1 MLIYRRFGHLKYD
14 AMLIYRRFGHLKYDA
29 MLIYRRFEPL
39 YVVVLSISTML
50 LDFKIRQ
57 LLIIFEL
64 LNKVKW
70 KLINYKILRLVKL
83 YNFGIKYDFIQNHK
97 DGIYLHETIFGG
109 GWWCS
114 PALKM
119 VAISGYGW
127 CHDPS
132 LKIYFQKRVN
142 WSLTPLFFFM
152 KRVTF

>member
-64 LNKVKW
+64 LNKVK
-70 KLINYKILRLVKL
+70 
-83 YNFGIKYDFIQNHK
+83 
-97 DGIYLHETIFGG
+97 
-109 GWWCS
+109 
-114 PALKM
+114 
-119 VAISGYGW
+119 
-127 CHDPS
+127 
-132 LKIYFQKRVN
+132 
-142 WSLTPLFFFM
+142 
-152 KRVTF
+152 

>member
-1 MLIYRRFGHLKYD
+1 
-14 AMLIYRRFGHLKYDA
+14 MLIYRRFGHLKYDA

-83 YNFGIKYDFIQNHK
+83 YNFGIKYDFIQNRK

-142 WSLTPLFFFM
+142 WSLTPLFFM
-152 KRVTF
+152 KRVTFRQPY